1 MTALVPQAE
10 PATQLGV
17 AVVRH
22 LDEQLASSRRLLE
35 HVLHQGHAIRARR
48 VDEVLAVMAEIQG
61 EMERRGRMDRDR
73 TAILTHAAAR
83 LGIAPHQVTL
93 DAMGGLLS
101 AAEAPEAQRRSAEL
115 RGLLAEVAR
124 EHAVNR
130 ALMKQE
136 LSFLDHLT
144 RLMGGGGE
152 EAGGYRPPGET
163 RGAFA
168 AAPMTPRPSALRALD
183 LQA

>member
-1 MTALVPQAE
+1 VTALAPQAQA
-10 PATQLGV
+10 ATQVGAAILH
-17 AVVRH
+17 H
-22 LDEQLASSRRLLE
+22 LDEQLASTRRLLE
-35 HVLHQGHAIRARR
+35 HVLRQGQAVRARR
-48 VDEVLAVMAEIQG
+48 VDEVLTVMAEIQG

-73 TAILTHAAAR
+73 TAILTHAGAR

-93 DAMGGLLS
+93 DAMSGLLS
-101 AAEAPEAQRRSAEL
+101 AAEAPEARRRSAEL

-144 RLMGGGGE
+144 RLMGGGGGQD
-152 EAGGYRPPGET
+152 GGYRPPGET

-168 AAPMTPRPSALRALD
+168 AAPLSPRPSALRALD